1 MASRMF
7 CGIGFWNVSGRK
19 ASASA
24 PETRAGRPRSSM
36 GRGAHSTARL
46 DTKGQARPKT
56 RAVWICGKFVAPFVE
71 IIQYIVEKMF

>member
-24 PETRAGRPRSSM
+24 PEARAGRPRSSM

-56 RAVWICGKFVAPFVE
+56 RAVWIYGKFVAPFLE
-71 IIQYIVEKMF
+71 IIQYIVEKLF